1 MTAAFKNKKPTQV
14 NVKSTVA
21 DGLAVPFVGFNSYR
35 ILSENLEKMISLNE
49 DYIALAILK
58 MMEIEKLVVEG
69 AGATPLA
76 AILAGKVPEL
86 KGKT

>member
-1 MTAAFKNKKPTQV
+1 MTAAIKNKKPTLV
-14 NVKSTVA
+14 PIISTVA
-21 DGLAVPFVGFNSYR
+21 DGLAVPMVGNNCYH
-35 ILSENLEKMISLNE
+35 ILSELMDKMISLNE

-58 MMEIEKLVVEG
+58 MIETEKLVVEG